1 VTIRRYSRQTFYL
14 IAAFIVFIALLWTTA
29 ARAQDLPEPTSAPI
43 VTPVAPDVPVEN
55 ELYVETIEQLAELIE
70 VLIENGGAAA
80 LAEAPLW
87 LVIGICVGLGLGF
100 VITRLTPNKSDDATF
115 DRLFNRLLQIIGL
128 GRTTAATITVQQSA
142 PDKQTPPMPE
152 GPA

>member
-1 VTIRRYSRQTFYL
+1 MFNLNRKTLYIL
-14 IAAFIVFIALLWTTA
+14 AAFAVVIAIVYSAGMAQAQIA
-29 ARAQDLPEPTSAPI
+29 LPEPTSAPI
-43 VTPVAPDVPVEN
+43 ETPEPVVEDA
-55 ELYVETIEQLAELIE
+55 LYVETIEQLADLIE

-87 LVIGICVGLGLGF
+87 LVIGICIGLGLGF
-100 VITRLTPNKSDDATF
+100 VITRLTPNKADDAVF

-128 GRTTAATITVQQSA
+128 GRASAAVAAIQQSA
-142 PDKQTPPMPE
+142 PDGKVPPTPE

>member
-1 VTIRRYSRQTFYL
+1 MSIRRYSRQTFYM
-14 IAAFIVFIALLWTTA
+14 IAAFVVFVALLWTTA
-29 ARAQDLPEPTSAPI
+29 TQAQTALPEPTSAPI
-43 VTPVAPDVPVEN
+43 ATPEPVPAEDAV
-55 ELYVETIEQLAELIE
+55 YVETIEQLADLIE

-87 LVIGICVGLGLGF
+87 LVIGVCIGLGLGF
-100 VITRLTPNKSDDATF
+100 VITRLTPNKSDDAVF

-128 GRTTAATITVQQSA
+128 GRASAAVAAIQQSA
-142 PDKQTPPMPE
+142 PDGKVPPMPE